1 MDTATR
7 TASPDARAALVVDL
21 ADLSAASVAAV
32 GGKAANLG
40 ELIRAGFDVP
50 PGFCVTTEAYRRA
63 VRGTTVEAGT
73 GTDAPAAR
81 APVLGAPFP
90 ESVADAVRDAYARLD
105 SGAEGS
111 VAVRSSAT
119 AEDLPG

>member
-40 ELIRAGFDVP
+40 ELIRTGFDVP
-50 PGFCVTTEAYRRA
+50 PGFCVTTAAYRQA
-63 VRGTTVEAGT
+63 VRGTTVEDGT

-81 APVLGAPFP
+81 AAVLAAPFP
-90 ESVADAVRDAYARLD
+90 EPVAEAVRNAYAHL
-105 SGAEGS
+105 E
-111 VAVRSSAT
+111 
-119 AEDLPG
+119 PGGGPV